1 MHHSALT
8 AATLGIPLAAGA
20 LLPWG
25 IAIPPMM
32 AGMAMA
38 FSSVSV
44 VMSSL
49 LLRLYR
55 KPDLDAWL
63 DGGTSHTHTRL
74 RTQLIYVTAAEPKGT
89 SLSAVRIAVDGS
101 SPIIGTRS
109 HYVQV
114 AVTEK
119 SD

>member
-1 MHHSALT
+1 
-8 AATLGIPLAAGA
+8 
-20 LLPWG
+20 
-25 IAIPPMM
+25 
-32 AGMAMA
+32 MA

-55 KPDLDAWL
+55 RPDLDEWL
-63 DGGTSHTHTRL
+63 SQQGSHIRCEELTLTFFFFP
-74 RTQLIYVTAAEPKGT
+74 EPKKGINF
-89 SLSAVRIAVDGS
+89 SNVRVAIER